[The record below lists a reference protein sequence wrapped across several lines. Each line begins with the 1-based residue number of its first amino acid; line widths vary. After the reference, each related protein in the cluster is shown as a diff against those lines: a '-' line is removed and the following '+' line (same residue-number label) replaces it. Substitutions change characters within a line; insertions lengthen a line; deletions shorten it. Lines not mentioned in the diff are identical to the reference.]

1 MIEGSLHHVSIIV
14 PDEERVHELAE
25 ILGLT
30 LGRRQFVAEYEADCI
45 FTTGS
50 TGVIE
55 FIIAKSGKLTKF
67 NKGMGG
73 LHHIAIGVADLEA
86 TKRQLAEKGIPLL
99 ETTPVDAGPICIN
112 FLAPAYTRGVIVEY
126 VQQVAAP
133 EANAADAASQPPAAA
148 LTQTA
153 ALPAVGGV
161 ERVHDESRLD
171 EQQLFK
177 SARLLRSKGRG
188 EEAALSLRDGLRR
201 GSFSVEGIEKA
212 GRHIAGFLDDSAAP
226 KLEVLV
232 LGQCTTHWVSTCLT
246 AVAWGCGAS
255 VHTSD
260 GQYDNVIQELMSAAS
275 SGRRYDA
282 VVLLPWHERLLGGDA
297 GDSATRLDEELAFWQ
312 QAWNI
317 VTTQMSSR
325 LVQVGYDWVSP
336 GALGHHL
343 SGRQQGPVQR
353 VRKMNDML
361 QTALPT
367 SAFFVDLDQ
376 ASGVMG
382 RDRFYDARRYVW
394 TKQPF
399 SEAGAVRLAEHL
411 WAGIR
416 ATITGPKKVLVLDLD
431 NTLWGG
437 VVGETG
443 PMGVEVGEGA
453 AGESFKAFQLYAK
466 ALASRGVLLTVS
478 SKNNPDDAREPFEK
492 NPALPLKLTDFAAFE
507 ASWEPKSVAIAR
519 MARTLQLGLDSFV
532 FFDDNPAEREHVRQ
546 MLPEVEV
553 VEVPEEPAQ
562 YIRALEAGQW
572 FEAVDITA
580 EDTERTGQYRA
591 EAQRRSLQENF
602 TSMDDYLTSLAMRG
616 EVQAIND
623 TDLPRVVQLLGK
635 TNQFNLTTRRHSLEV
650 VRDMLASPQAVGLT
664 VRIADRF
671 ADYGLVAVLIG
682 VDEPGASV
690 PTLRVD
696 TWLMS
701 CRVIART
708 VEEFCLNSLVNAA
721 RSLGYARLVGDYLP
735 TKKNLLVADLYD
747 RLGFRRTGESPDA
760 GVRYLLDIGSAAH
773 ATTFV
778 AREG

>member
-1 MIEGSLHHVSIIV
+1 MIQGTLHHVSIIV
-14 PDEERVHELAE
+14 PDEDRVHELAE
-25 ILGLT
+25 LLGLE
-30 LGRRQFVAEYEADCI
+30 LGRRQFVEQYEADCI
-45 FTTGS
+45 FTTG
-50 TGVIE
+50 TGGVIE
-55 FIIAKSGKLTKF
+55 FIIAKSGKLAKF

-73 LHHIAIGVADLEA
+73 LHHIAIGVPDLEV
-86 TKRQLAEKGIPLL
+86 TKQQLADKGIPLL
-99 ETTPVDAGPICIN
+99 ETTPVDAGPIYIN

-126 VQQVAAP
+126 VQQVDAP
-133 EANAADAASQPPAAA
+133 AADAPDAPLSEQVSDPPHAAPVSSADA
-148 LTQTA
+148 LA
-153 ALPAVGGV
+153 RG
-161 ERVHDESRLD
+161 RDEFRLN

-177 SARLLRSKGRG
+177 AARLLRSEGRG
-188 EEAALSLRDGLRR
+188 EEAALSLREGLRR
-201 GSFSVEGIEKA
+201 GSFSAEGIEKA
-212 GRHIAGFLDDSAAP
+212 GRQVGTFLSATTLP

-246 AVAWGCGAS
+246 AVAWGCGVS
-255 VHTSD
+255 VHAVD
-260 GQYDNVIQELMSAAS
+260 GQYDNIIQELMSAVAAP
-275 SGRRYDA
+275 RHFDA
-282 VVLLPWHERLLGGDA
+282 VVLLPWHERLLGGEPSD
-297 GDSATRLDEELAFWQ
+297 GQTRLSEELAFWQ

-325 LVQVGYDWVSP
+325 LVQVGYDWISP
-336 GALGHHL
+336 GPLGHHL
-343 SGRQQGPVQR
+343 SGRRQGPVQL
-353 VRKMNDML
+353 VRQMNEML
-361 QTALPT
+361 QMALPR

-382 RDRFYDARRYVW
+382 RDRFYDARRYAW

-411 WAGIR
+411 WSGVR

-443 PMGVEVGEGA
+443 PLGIDVGEGA
-453 AGESFKAFQLYAK
+453 AGESFKAFQHYAK
-466 ALASRGVLLTVS
+466 ALTHRGVLLAVS
-478 SKNNPDDAREPFEK
+478 SKNNPDDAREPFET
-492 NPALPLKLTDFAAFE
+492 NPSLPLKLADFAAFE

-519 MARTLQLGLDSFV
+519 MAKTLQLGLDSFV

-546 MLPEVEV
+546 MLPDVEV
-553 VEVPEEPAQ
+553 IEVPEEPAL

-580 EDTERTGQYRA
+580 EDAERTEQYRA
-591 EAQRRSLQENF
+591 EAQRRGLQSTF
-602 TSMDDYLTSLAMRG
+602 TSMDDYLTSLTMRG
-616 EVQAIND
+616 EVRDID
-623 TDLPRVVQLLGK
+623 EHDLARVVQLLGK

-650 VRDMLASPQAVGLT
+650 VRNMLASPGVVGLT

-682 VDEPGASV
+682 IEEPDQPV

-708 VEEFCLNSLVNAA
+708 VEEFCLNCLVETA
-721 RSLGYARLVGDYLP
+721 RSLGYERVVGQYLP

-747 RLGFRRTGESPDA
+747 RLGFQLMGEAVDA
-760 GVRYLLDIGSAAH
+760 GVSYVLDIGTAAPT
-773 ATTFV
+773 TTFV
-778 AREG
+778 ARQG

>member
-1 MIEGSLHHVSIIV
+1 MIVGSLHHVSIIV
-14 PDEERVHELAE
+14 PDEDRVHELAGL
-25 ILGLT
+25 LGMT
-30 LGRRQFVAEYEADCI
+30 LGRRQYVEQYEADCI
-45 FTTGS
+45 FTTGAG
-50 TGVIE
+50 GVIE
-55 FIIAKSGKLTKF
+55 FIIAKSGKLAKF

-73 LHHIAIGVADLEA
+73 LHHIAIGVTDLEA
-86 TKRQLAEKGIPLL
+86 TKQQLADIGIPLL
-99 ETTPVDAGPICIN
+99 ETKPVDAGPIYIN

-126 VQQVAAP
+126 VQEVDASATAAS
-133 EANAADAASQPPAAA
+133 DAALSAPRVDR
-148 LTQTA
+148 TQTA
-153 ALPAVGGV
+153 PEPPADGL
-161 ERVHDESRLD
+161 ERIRDSSRLN
-171 EQQLFK
+171 EKQLFK
-177 SARLLRSKGRG
+177 RARLLRNEGRV

-201 GSFSVEGIEKA
+201 GSFSAEGIEKA
-212 GRHIAGFLDDSAAP
+212 GRQVASFLNSVDSP
-226 KLEVLV
+226 TLDVLV
-232 LGQCTTHWVSTCLT
+232 LGQCTTHWVSTCLA
-246 AVAWGCGAS
+246 AVAWGGGAAIRT
-255 VHTSD
+255 VD
-260 GQYDNVIQELMSAAS
+260 GQYDNIIQELMSAAA
-275 SGRRYDA
+275 SGRRFDA
-282 VVLLPWHERLLGGDA
+282 VVLLPWHERLLGGDQSD
-297 GDSATRLDEELAFWQ
+297 GQTRVAEELAFWQ

-317 VTTQMSSR
+317 VSTQMSSR
-325 LVQVGYDWVSP
+325 LVQVGYDWISP
-336 GALGHHL
+336 GPLGNHL
-343 SGRQQGPVQR
+343 SGRRHGPVQQ
-353 VRKMNDML
+353 VRQMNERL
-361 QTALPT
+361 LAALPA
-367 SAFFVDLDQ
+367 SAYFVDLDQ

-382 RDRFYDARRYVW
+382 RDRFYDTRRYAW

-411 WAGIR
+411 WSGLR
-416 ATITGPKKVLVLDLD
+416 AMTTGPKKVLVLDLD

-443 PMGVEVGEGA
+443 PLGVEIGEGA

-519 MARTLQLGLDSFV
+519 MAKTLQLGLDSFV

-553 VEVPEEPAQ
+553 VEVPEEPAL

-580 EDTERTGQYRA
+580 EDTERTEQYRA
-591 EAQRRSLQENF
+591 EAQRRSLQGSF
-602 TSMDDYLTSLAMRG
+602 TSMDDYLASLTMRG
-616 EVQAIND
+616 EVRDVNE
-623 TDLPRVVQLLGK
+623 TDLARVVQLLGK
-635 TNQFNLTTRRHSLEV
+635 TNQFNLTTRRHNLDV
-650 VRDMLASPQAVGLT
+650 LRATLAAPRSVGLT

-682 VDEPGASV
+682 VEEPGQPV

-708 VEEFCLNSLVNAA
+708 VEEFCLNCLIEAA
-721 RSLGYARLVGDYLP
+721 RSLGYARLVGHYLP

-747 RLGFRRTGESPDA
+747 RLGFRRTGDASESCISYD
-760 GVRYLLDIGSAAH
+760 LDLGTAAP

-778 AREG
+778 TRQG

>member
-1 MIEGSLHHVSIIV
+1 MIEGSLHHVSIVV

-25 ILGLT
+25 LLGLK
-30 LGRRQFVAEYEADCI
+30 LGRRQFVEQYEADCI
-45 FTTGS
+45 FTTGA

-55 FIIAKSGKLTKF
+55 FIIAKSGKLAKF

-73 LHHIAIGVADLEA
+73 LHHIAIGVADLDA
-86 TKRQLAEKGIPLL
+86 TKRQLAAKGIPLL
-99 ETTPVDAGPICIN
+99 ETTPVDAGPIYIN

-126 VQQVAAP
+126 VQQV
-133 EANAADAASQPPAAA
+133 DSSASQAPDTTIKPAEPAPDHAAPPAAVGA
-148 LTQTA
+148 L
-153 ALPAVGGV
+153 

-171 EQQLFK
+171 EQQIFK
-177 SARLLRSKGRG
+177 SARQLRAKGRG
-188 EEAALSLRDGLRR
+188 EEAALSLREGLRR
-201 GSFSVEGIEKA
+201 GCLSVEGIEKA
-212 GRHIAGFLDDSAAP
+212 GRHIAGFLDDCASPA
-226 KLEVLV
+226 LEVLV

-255 VHTSD
+255 VHTAD
-260 GQYDNVIQELMSAAS
+260 GQYDNVMQELMAAAA

-282 VVLLPWHERLLGGDA
+282 VVLLPWHERLLGGEA
-297 GDSATRLDEELAFWQ
+297 GDGPTRLTDELSFWQ

-317 VTTQMSSR
+317 VTTKMSSR
-325 LVQVGYDWVSP
+325 LVQVGYDWISP
-336 GALGHHL
+336 GPLGHHL
-343 SGRQQGPVQR
+343 SGRRQGPVR
-353 VRKMNDML
+353 WVRQMNEML
-361 QTALPT
+361 QAALPP

-382 RDRFYDARRYVW
+382 RDRFYDARRYAW

-416 ATITGPKKVLVLDLD
+416 ATVTGPKKVLVLDLD

-443 PMGVEVGEGA
+443 PMGVEVGEGT
-453 AGESFKAFQLYAK
+453 AGESFKAFQHYAK
-466 ALASRGVLLTVS
+466 SLTSRGVLLTVS
-478 SKNNPDDAREPFEK
+478 SKNNPIDAREPFEK

-519 MARTLQLGLDSFV
+519 MAKTLQLGLDSFV

-553 VEVPEEPAQ
+553 VEVPDEPAQ
-562 YIRALEAGQW
+562 YIRALESGQW

-591 EAQRRSLQENF
+591 EAQRRGLQENF
-602 TSMDDYLTSLAMRG
+602 TSMDDYLKSLAMRG
-616 EVQAIND
+616 KVQAIND
-623 TDLPRVVQLLGK
+623 DDLPRVVQLLGK

-650 VRDMLASPQAVGLT
+650 VRNLLASPRAVGLT

-671 ADYGLVAVLIG
+671 ADYGLVAVLMG
-682 VDEPGASV
+682 VEEPDASV
-690 PTLRVD
+690 PTLRID

-708 VEEFCLNSLVNAA
+708 VEEFCLISLIDAA
-721 RSLGYARLVGDYLP
+721 RSLDYVCLVGHYLP

-747 RLGFRRTGESPDA
+747 RLGFRRTSESVDT
-760 GVRYLLDIGSAAH
+760 GVRYLLEIGNAAPV
-773 ATTFV
+773 TTFV